1 MFELSE
7 EQVEQLIEIT
17 AGLHFGEAFNSLS
30 DGDKEF
36 VITNTELWVRRING
50 GETSWPHQLGQAPV
64 QWQMVRDGWV
74 VANEIPARPRGARVN
89 PAAGLRPLRI
99 NLDEFLEVPDQ
110 VVREALVNPRRRP
123 APVPVAG
130 TTVNEYWNV
139 RMPEQV
145 PRKYREGLVLSL
157 PPEQFPYDHCVGI
170 EIEVEDTHIKPNT
183 EAYKTV
189 QEAFTM
195 KAEGS
200 LRNGVE
206 FVTRYG
212 VTAGDVLAYMPAV
225 NLVLEQSN
233 FSFRCGLHVH
243 IDVTGHTLEELYRVF
258 LVYSVVENILFY
270 ISGGRNLL
278 NSVKFCVEV
287 QTSQNA
293 VTNAIHYGQNRDW
306 MGFTNAVGDATK
318 YMAMNV
324 KTVKRYG
331 TIEFRHHEGTCEV
344 SKIEKWMKVLLDL
357 VLNVK
362 DMTTQDLESRILDLN
377 TDSQYLM
384 FLRDC
389 FPNSFEF
396 LRGVPNFERMMYP
409 GVSYV
414 KEAFVGEPET
424 LAYVERD

>member
-7 EQVEQLIEIT
+7 EQVERLIEAMT
-17 AGLHFGEAFNSLS
+17 GMHYDAPFNALS
-30 DGDKEF
+30 DDEKEF
-36 VITNTELWVRRING
+36 ILGRTEAWVGRINR
-50 GETSWPHQLGQAPV
+50 GENPWPDQLGQAPA
-64 QWQMVRDGWV
+64 QWQIVRGTWL
-74 VANEIPARPRGARVN
+74 AGNEIPARDRAPRAN
-89 PAAGLRPLRI
+89 PAAGFRPLRI
-99 NLDEFLEVPDQ
+99 NLDEVLEVPDQ
-110 VVREALVNPRRRP
+110 VVREALVNPRRRTP
-123 APVPVAG
+123 PVPVAE

-157 PPEQFPYDHCVGI
+157 PPEPFPYDHCVGV
-170 EIEVEDTHIKPNT
+170 EIEVEDTNVKPQSD
-183 EAYKTV
+183 AYKTV
-189 QEAFTM
+189 KEAFTM

-225 NLVLEQSN
+225 NIVLEQSN

-278 NSVKFCVEV
+278 NSVKFCVDV
-287 QTSQNA
+287 
-293 VTNAIHYGQNRDW
+293 QNRDW
-306 MGFTNAVGDATK
+306 KEFTESVGEATK
-318 YMAMNV
+318 YMAMIV
-324 KTVKRYG
+324 KTVKKYG